1 MDFKNVSFVF
11 AYKSRNAE
19 YKRFPPKLVVN
30 LPCFTPHE
38 IYEEKISEQFG
49 LLSAICTKTEE
60 HGYTVHSLRA
70 DESSPLNRPFID
82 KPRNITEINTELRE
96 LSGVACLNNENIL
109 TIDED
114 DNIMRLYNLRG
125 DLVKSVKTKSGNN
138 PRNIAVTKKG
148 HLV

>member
-30 LPCFTPHE
+30 LPWFTPHE
-38 IYEEKISEQFG
+38 INEEKISEQFG
-49 LLSAICTKTEE
+49 LLCAICTKSEEEE
-60 HGYTVHSLRA
+60 HWYTVHSLRA

-114 DNIMRLYNLRG
+114 DNIMRLNNLRG
-125 DLVKSVKTKSGNN
+125 
-138 PRNIAVTKKG
+138 IW
-148 HLV
+148 